1 MTTNMPNY
9 SKLDKPEVLSRIF
22 YPRQEERTPLAEYSC
37 DFDCTV
43 EENIVLGCRFHGA
56 SQEAPTLLFFHGNA
70 ETVSDY
76 DTIAAKYVQHG
87 MNLLVTTYR
96 GYGWSTGSPTVSA
109 MLLDTD
115 IIFQKAVNWL
125 EEKGYTGSIFAMG
138 RSLGSASAIDLTE
151 RHQGSIKGLIIESG
165 FADTMPLCKTL
176 GIELENNGVTEKEGF
191 GNCEKIAEI
200 KIPTFILH
208 GSSDTM
214 IPVALAEKLQ
224 ACCAARSKQFMVIP
238 GADHNT
244 MIATGGDKYFEVIK
258 GFVDKTCGV
267 THWKYKRNKYKRPT
281 S

>member
-1 MTTNMPNY
+1 MKSNMPNY
-9 SKLDKPEVLSRIF
+9 SKLDRPEVLSRIF
-22 YPRQEERTPLAEYSC
+22 YPRQEDRTPLPAYSC

-70 ETVSDY
+70 ENVSDY
-76 DTIAAKYVQHG
+76 DAIAAHYVKHG
-87 MNLLVTTYR
+87 MNLLITTFR
-96 GYGWSTGSPTVSA
+96 GYGWSTGSPTVST
-109 MLLDTD
+109 MLADTD
-115 IIFQKAVNWL
+115 IILQKAVNWL

-138 RSLGSASAIDLTE
+138 RSLGSACAIDLTE
-151 RHQGSIKGLIIESG
+151 RHQSTIKGLIIESG
-165 FADTMPLCKTL
+165 FADTMPLTKSL
-176 GIELENNGVTEKEGF
+176 GIETEGTDITEADCF
-191 GNCEKIAEI
+191 RNCEKIAEI

-214 IPVALAEKLQ
+214 IPVVLAEKLQ

-244 MIATGGDKYFEVIK
+244 MITTGGDKYFEVIK
-258 GFVDKTCGV
+258 SFVDKICGV
-267 THWKYKRNKYKRPT
+267 THWKYKRKKYIRPT

>member
-1 MTTNMPNY
+1 MPNY
-9 SKLDKPEVLSRIF
+9 SKLDRPEVLSRIF
-22 YPRQEERTPLAEYSC
+22 YPRQEDRTPLPEYSC

-56 SQEAPTLLFFHGNA
+56 GQEAPTLIFFHGNA
-70 ETVSDY
+70 ENVSDY
-76 DTIAAKYVQHG
+76 DTIAASYVQHG
-87 MNLLVTTYR
+87 MNLLVATYR
-96 GYGWSTGSPTVSA
+96 GYGWSTGSPSVSN

-115 IIFQKAVNWL
+115 IILQKATNWL
-125 EEKGYTGSIFAMG
+125 EEKGYTGSIFIMG

-151 RHQGSIKGLIIESG
+151 RHQSTIKGLIIESG

-176 GIELENNGVTEKEGF
+176 GIETEGLDITEKDGF

-208 GSSDTM
+208 GSSDNM
-214 IPVALAEKLQ
+214 IPAGLAEKLQ

-238 GADHNT
+238 GANHNT
-244 MIATGGDKYFEVIK
+244 MITTGGDKYFEVIK
-258 GFVDKTCGV
+258 SFVDKTCGV
-267 THWKYKRNKYKRPT
+267 TNWTYKRSKNRRPT